1 MNPIK
6 DFHQRELYSILES
19 LSEQCSNSVT
29 FSKIL
34 DAVTSGK
41 TIHAIK
47 NLRIATGCGL
57 GEAKNMIV
65 HLQNTINSV
74 HEAQDFKILDTE
86 TSEKIVSGALAH
98 LRKNRP
104 ELFI

>member
-19 LSEQCSNSVT
+19 LSELCGNSVL
-29 FSKIL
+29 FSEIL

-47 NLRIATGCGL
+47 DLRIATGCSL
-57 GEAKNMIV
+57 LEAKNMIE
-65 HLQNTINSV
+65 HIQNTINSV
-74 HEAQDFKILDTE
+74 YKAQDFKILDTE
-86 TSEKIVSGALAH
+86 TSEKIVSGVIAQ